1 MPAKGVDFMG
11 TNLLLPVITTAM
23 TVGLGCG
30 TCCSPVISAFLST
43 YVVSHADGV
52 KNGIL
57 SFLNFFLGK
66 LLSVSCLCMI
76 AALLGKQFIGADGYI
91 GVVNLRLIAQLVM
104 SGIGMI
110 MAVKWIIGNRKHK
123 SGKNCCGCGKK
134 QINSGFLPMLAAGI
148 TYGFAPCAPLLM
160 MVGYSF
166 TLPIILAGVTG
177 ISFGIA
183 SAAIPVLLLV
193 IISGVLSKRLMRE
206 LPQYLKWF
214 QLASYL
220 ILVIMPFVV
229 GLDTP

>member
-1 MPAKGVDFMG
+1 VKGVDFMG
-11 TNLLLPVITTAM
+11 ILTVITTAA

-52 KNGIL
+52 KNGVL
-57 SFLNFFLGK
+57 SFLSFFLGK

-76 AALLGKQFIGADGYI
+76 AALLGKQFIGSDGNV
-91 GVVNLRLIAQLVM
+91 GPVNLRLVAQIIM
-104 SGIGMI
+104 SGIGMV
-110 MAVKWIIGNRKHK
+110 MAVKWIIENRQQK
-123 SGKNCCGCGKK
+123 SENNCRGCGKSKK
-134 QINSGFLPMLAAGI
+134 QISSGFLPMLAAGI
-148 TYGFAPCAPLLM
+148 TYGFTPCVPLLM
-160 MVGYSF
+160 MIGYSF
-166 TLPIILAGVTG
+166 TLSVILAGVTG

-183 SAAIPVLLLV
+183 SAAIPILLLV
-193 IISGVLSKRLMRE
+193 IISGALSKRLMWE

-220 ILVIMPFVV
+220 ILVIMPFAV